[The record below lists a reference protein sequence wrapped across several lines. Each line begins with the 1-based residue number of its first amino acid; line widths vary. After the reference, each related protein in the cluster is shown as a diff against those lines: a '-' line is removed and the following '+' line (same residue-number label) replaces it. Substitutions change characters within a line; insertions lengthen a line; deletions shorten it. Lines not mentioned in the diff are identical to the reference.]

1 MPVFDTKAPRRR
13 RRRHTHIVGRYRI
26 HLPSPAVNRTK
37 QSKPTTHRYI
47 YTHVLIHS
55 PRLSVSVCLSVV
67 LCKERASIHPPTALI
82 QRHPGVQSNHI
93 SSNPI
98 QSNPCPTQPPSPVIV
113 CKKRGKKR
121 KCIDSSVN
129 HAVGPRPQF
138 FANMNFCNPIHPVL
152 SLFSLFFFATKQN
165 N

>member
-98 QSNPCPTQPPSPVIV
+98 QPMSNPTTQPSDCVQKKGQEKKMYRFKCQSCRWPAPPIF
-113 CKKRGKKR
+113 CKYE
-121 KCIDSSVN
+121 
-129 HAVGPRPQF
+129 F
-138 FANMNFCNPIHPVL
+138 L
-152 SLFSLFFFATKQN
+152 
-165 N
+165 